1 MNVGVSTCIR
11 GGGGDVRNNNL
22 TNVAILVQLRG
33 NVVGITREYKKKLWY
48 TYMPC
53 FNVGTVFG

>member
-1 MNVGVSTCIR
+1 MHSC
-11 GGGGDVRNNNL
+11 GGDVRNINL
-22 TNVAILVQLRG
+22 TYVAILVQLRG

-48 TYMPC
+48 T